1 MNINLIAMY
10 DTTIVCTYNTEDVF
24 LESDIISDED
34 KFFIRN
40 AIYRQELLNIF
51 GLSEYNEYDLNKAI
65 TELYDRVK
73 EWDDINKYINT
84 LATRFL
90 KTNDNIFGLIVM
102 FSYEYMYLS
111 HICISE
117 FLETGKITKLH
128 MLQLE
133 EILMID

>member
-34 KFFIRN
+34 KFFIRD

-51 GLSEYNEYDLNKAI
+51 GLSEYNEYDLNEAI
-65 TELYDRVK
+65 TELYDRIK
-73 EWDDINKYINT
+73 GCDDITKCLNKAIDKFC
-84 LATRFL
+84 LL
-90 KTNDNIFGLIVM
+90 DDIFGLVVM

-111 HICISE
+111 HICIGE
-117 FLETGKITKLH
+117 FLETGKVSKHHIQK
-128 MLQLE
+128 LE
-133 EILMID
+133 EILMVD